1 VIKSVNFA
9 ENLTMKKDLEDREDI
24 RLLIGSFYERV
35 RRDEM
40 IGPIFN
46 DVAKV
51 DWEHHLPIMY
61 DFWEDVLF
69 QAGKYTGNPMR
80 VHKELNEKFPLEKA
94 HFDRWLQIFRETL
107 DEYFEGAVTERAR
120 QRALSIAT
128 MIRIKTNLG

>member
-1 VIKSVNFA
+1 
-9 ENLTMKKDLEDREDI
+9 MKNDLKDREDI
-24 RLLIGSFYERV
+24 RRLIDAFYTRV
-35 RRDEM
+35 RRDEL

-61 DFWEDVLF
+61 DFWEGVLF
-69 QAGKYTGNPMR
+69 HSGGYAGNPMR
-80 VHKELNEKFPLEKA
+80 VHKQLNEIFPLEQA

-107 DEYFEGAVTERAR
+107 DEHFEGAVAEQAR

-128 MIRIKTNLG
+128 MIRIKTMQG